1 MACQERRMSDSEPS
15 VLLVL
20 LAVVRRDICVKRIWM
35 ELGSVV
41 GFDGC

>member
-20 LAVVRRDICVKRIWM
+20 LTVVRRDMVWQKRI
-35 ELGSVV
+35 L
-41 GFDGC
+41 DGIVWL

>member
-20 LAVVRRDICVKRIWM
+20 LAVVRRDMVRQKRI
-35 ELGSVV
+35 L
-41 GFDGC
+41 DGIVWL